1 MKKILVVEDVEFN
14 RDLLVQLLE
23 DDYEIVTAVN
33 GAAGIETTERER
45 PDLIIMDLSL
55 PVVDGWEAT
64 RRIKA
69 DPDLAAIPVI
79 ALTAHVMRG
88 DEEKALACGCSDY
101 LTKPIDEAQLLGKI
115 RALLAKHR
123 NAGVNEADTGKR
135 ASAGRPRILIV
146 DDEPFNV
153 DLLEQ
158 ELELID
164 CETASAPDG
173 RKALQILA
181 LQPIDLILLDVVMP
195 KLDGVSVLKQIKA
208 DPELRHIPVIII
220 SASSDLDRVARCIEL
235 GAEDYLPKPFER
247 VLLHARIG
255 ACLDRKRLRD
265 QEITHLKQIND
276 QLVEISVQRQR
287 ADDLLHVILPAPAVT
302 ELKATDRI
310 APKRYDGVTVIFTD
324 IVNFTSYCDEHEP
337 EEVVSNLQLFVEA
350 SENVAATYGL
360 EKIKTIGDA
369 FMATAGLLTP
379 HDDPVMAAVR
389 GAFAMAEAAHQVPAG
404 WQLRVGIHLG
414 PVVAG
419 VVGRS
424 KFTYDLWGDTVNVAA
439 RLSALG
445 SAAAVLLSGDAWAK
459 VKDRCHGRSLGL
471 VSLKGKGSV
480 EVTECLGFLTPHSS
494 LPTTS

>member
-1 MKKILVVEDVEFN
+1 M
-14 RDLLVQLLE
+14 
-23 DDYEIVTAVN
+23 
-33 GAAGIETTERER
+33 
-45 PDLIIMDLSL
+45 
-55 PVVDGWEAT
+55 
-64 RRIKA
+64 
-69 DPDLAAIPVI
+69 
-79 ALTAHVMRG
+79 
-88 DEEKALACGCSDY
+88 
-101 LTKPIDEAQLLGKI
+101 
-115 RALLAKHR
+115 
-123 NAGVNEADTGKR
+123 
-135 ASAGRPRILIV
+135 
-146 DDEPFNV
+146 
-153 DLLEQ
+153 
-158 ELELID
+158 
-164 CETASAPDG
+164 
-173 RKALQILA
+173 QILA

-302 ELKATDRI
+302 ELKTTDRI

-324 IVNFTSYCDEHEP
+324 IVNFTSYCEEHEP
-337 EEVVSNLQLFVEA
+337 EEVVSNLQLLVEA

-389 GAFAMAEAAHQVPAG
+389 GAFAMAEAAQQVPAG

-471 VSLKGKGSV
+471 VSLKGKGAV